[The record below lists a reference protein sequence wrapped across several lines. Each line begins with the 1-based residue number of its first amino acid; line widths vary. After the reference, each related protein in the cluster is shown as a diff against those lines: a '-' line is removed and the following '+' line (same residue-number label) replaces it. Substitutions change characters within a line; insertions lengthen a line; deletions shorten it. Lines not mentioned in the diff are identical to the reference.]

1 MSYASGTT
9 HYNLPQT
16 IGSDKR
22 DWTDTNQAFSDVDA
36 ALYAAAQ
43 GAESAAS
50 AISSIQ
56 SDITAIQGK
65 QSTDEGN
72 ITTLQGKV
80 STLEGTV
87 SGQGTEINDVRR
99 DLQDNI
105 ESKHESSAT
114 STHAYAIGDT
124 FYYNDVLYKAT
135 AAIAIG
141 DTIVPN
147 TNCTGITVMSE
158 IQSGAVAPSAANV
171 SYDNTTSGLTAD
183 DVQEAIDE
191 LSGNASIRY
200 DQSTHYIQVKD
211 NGTWYNYKYYNPSAP
226 SVALIPT
233 MTSNSTPS
241 GTASASTEATGFD
254 AYKAFDNDN
263 TTHWAAN
270 TNANEYLQYEFD
282 DSATA
287 LSIEILPSSERVK
300 NFKIQGS
307 DNGTTWVD
315 LLTAQCASASTAQ
328 QFNLTSTGSFKY
340 YRLNVI
346 DNYSENVISIET
358 FQLYGHV

>member
-22 DWTDTNQAFSDVDA
+22 DWTDTNQAFADVDA

-56 SDITAIQGK
+56 SDITTIQGK

-80 STLEGTV
+80 STLESTV

-114 STHAYAIGDT
+114 STHAYAIDDT

-135 AAIAIG
+135 AVINIG

-158 IQSGAVAPSAANV
+158 IQSGAAAPSAADV

-183 DVQEAIDE
+183 DVQEAVDE
-191 LSGNASIRY
+191 LAGAVDDIDIRY
-200 DQSTHYIQVKD
+200 TAANGAEWSPRGAGTWSPFSSGAVTGFEVYATVGYNTTPIGPIEINSSNRTLTLKAGFEAGVYIVNCDSDAQAWTPPAGTTSGVTFTKLT
-211 NGTWYNYKYYNPSAP
+211 NGTLYQL
-226 SVALIPT
+226 VVEDDIE
-233 MTSNSTPS
+233 SNLTLT
-241 GTASASTEATGFD
+241 GTAGGVGWGVEID
-254 AYKAFDNDN
+254 KA
-263 TTHWAAN
+263 
-270 TNANEYLQYEFD
+270 TNA
-282 DSATA
+282 
-287 LSIEILPSSERVK
+287 
-300 NFKIQGS
+300 
-307 DNGTTWVD
+307 
-315 LLTAQCASASTAQ
+315 
-328 QFNLTSTGSFKY
+328 
-340 YRLNVI
+340 
-346 DNYSENVISIET
+346 
-358 FQLYGHV
+358 

>member
-56 SDITAIQGK
+56 SDITTIQGK

-80 STLEGTV
+80 STLESTV

-158 IQSGAVAPSAANV
+158 IQSGAAAPSAADV

-183 DVQEAIDE
+183 DVQEAVDE
-191 LSGNASIRY
+191 LASAVDDIDIRY
-200 DQSTHYIQVKD
+200 TVANGAEWSPRGA
-211 NGTWYNYKYYNPSAP
+211 GTWSPFS
-226 SVALIPT
+226 
-233 MTSNSTPS
+233 
-241 GTASASTEATGFD
+241 TASAIKEFLTFSNRPYSEGGYQVVGGLFISETTRTVIANNTAKADFILAQDLVKDYYLSTDSTLTIAKDGYYIVNEGAPTLYHEDDVISGLNVPATSGF
-254 AYKAFDNDN
+254 
-263 TTHWAAN
+263 TLI
-270 TNANEYLQYEFD
+270 YL
-282 DSATA
+282 
-287 LSIEILPSSERVK
+287 
-300 NFKIQGS
+300 
-307 DNGTTWVD
+307 GTTNPF
-315 LLTAQCASASTAQ
+315 A
-328 QFNLTSTGSFKY
+328 
-340 YRLNVI
+340 
-346 DNYSENVISIET
+346 
-358 FQLYGHV
+358 

>member
-22 DWTDTNQAFSDVDA
+22 DWTDTNQAFADVDA

-56 SDITAIQGK
+56 SDITTIQGK

-80 STLEGTV
+80 STLESTV

-105 ESKHESSAT
+105 ESKHEASAT
-114 STHAYAIGDT
+114 STHAYAIDDT

-135 AAIAIG
+135 AVINIG

-158 IQSGAVAPSAANV
+158 IQSGAAAPSAADV

-183 DVQEAIDE
+183 DVQEAVDE
-191 LSGNASIRY
+191 LAGAVDDIDIRYTAANGAEWSPRGAGTWNPFSSSLDLSKIDYISGTTDLSHTLTNRTVGENLILFVNGNNFFTSANFETTATGATIVDEIYSYDETPTGYFQSSKAVLLKVTNSNVTITTTFSSTSAGQSLIASI
-200 DQSTHYIQVKD
+200 
-211 NGTWYNYKYYNPSAP
+211 
-226 SVALIPT
+226 
-233 MTSNSTPS
+233 
-241 GTASASTEATGFD
+241 
-254 AYKAFDNDN
+254 
-263 TTHWAAN
+263 
-270 TNANEYLQYEFD
+270 
-282 DSATA
+282 
-287 LSIEILPSSERVK
+287 
-300 NFKIQGS
+300 
-307 DNGTTWVD
+307 
-315 LLTAQCASASTAQ
+315 
-328 QFNLTSTGSFKY
+328 
-340 YRLNVI
+340 
-346 DNYSENVISIET
+346 
-358 FQLYGHV
+358 